1 MGVGSFGASKG
12 SRDIRVTNSLS
23 IRLYMVHIYIYII
36 YIYIYGPY
44 IWTIYRRRSGW
55 ELGRLGLRVLGTC

>member
-23 IRLYMVHIYIYII
+23 IRLYMVHIYIYI
-36 YIYIYGPY
+36 YGPY

>member
-36 YIYIYGPY
+36 YIYIYMDPIYGPY
-44 IWTIYRRRSGW
+44 IGGEAGGSWVVW
-55 ELGRLGLRVLGTC
+55 GLEF